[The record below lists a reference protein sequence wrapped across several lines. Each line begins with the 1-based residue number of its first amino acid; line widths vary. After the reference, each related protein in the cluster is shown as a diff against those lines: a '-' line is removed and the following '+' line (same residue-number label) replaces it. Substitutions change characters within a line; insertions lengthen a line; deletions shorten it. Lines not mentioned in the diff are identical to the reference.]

1 MIRIVKMT
9 FQPDRTDDFMGI
21 FNEIKSTI
29 ASFDGCDNV
38 ELLRDKATPNIFFT
52 YSTWRDEEALDA
64 YRNSD
69 FFKETWTR
77 TKQLFAERADA
88 WSVDEVV

>member
-29 ASFDGCDNV
+29 ADFDGCDKV

-64 YRNSD
+64 YRNSA
-69 FFKETWTR
+69 FFKDTWTR
-77 TKQLFAERADA
+77 TKQLFAAKADA